1 MSPGPFEVTS
11 SERSGVRVISISG
24 ELDLDTAPE
33 FESPL
38 NAVLAAGD
46 PSLVIDLSA
55 CEFVDSTGIAL
66 IVWAWRQLD
75 RNGDGNGR
83 GRLLLCGI
91 RGQVHRVFEISGLES
106 AIPMRGSLKE
116 ALADLV
122 AVERLEGEP
131 RDRLPLEPPSPF
143 AAPWF
148 GGSRSVVGL
157 EPLGTDD

>member
-1 MSPGPFEVTS
+1 LSPVPFEVTS
-11 SERSGVRVISISG
+11 SERSGVRIISVSG
-24 ELDLDTAPE
+24 ELDLATAPG

-38 NAVLAAGD
+38 NAALASGD
-46 PSLVIDLSA
+46 STLIIDLSA

-66 IVWAWRQLD
+66 IVSAWRQLD

-106 AIPMRGSLKE
+106 AIPMRGSLEE
-116 ALADLV
+116 ALADLGT
-122 AVERLEGEP
+122 VERLEGELG
-131 RDRLPLEPPSPF
+131 DRPPFEFPSPF
-143 AAPWF
+143 TPPWF

>member
-1 MSPGPFEVTS
+1 LSPGPFEVTS

-46 PSLVIDLSA
+46 LTLVIDLSA

-75 RNGDGNGR
+75 RNGDGNGG

-106 AIPMRGSLKE
+106 AILMRRNLEE
-116 ALADLV
+116 ALADLA
-122 AVERLEGEP
+122 AVERL
-131 RDRLPLEPPSPF
+131 
-143 AAPWF
+143 
-148 GGSRSVVGL
+148 
-157 EPLGTDD
+157 